1 MKYIIGKEYMYFGN
15 FAKLID
21 IQGEEPHRLFI
32 VEGRFGDF
40 AEVWEDSGNLSEKAP
55 KQKKSL

>member
-1 MKYIIGKEYMYFGN
+1 MSPPHDATVSFFYKKIMKYIIGKEYMYFGN

-32 VEGRFGDF
+32 
-40 AEVWEDSGNLSEKAP
+40 LS
-55 KQKKSL
+55 QMQTS